1 MKVSIII
8 PARNEAENIGK
19 LLSEISIIVHEIIVI
34 DGNSNDD
41 TYSKAK
47 NHPSN
52 PIVLQQKS
60 RGKGAALSLGFQSSS
75 GDVIIAIDADGSNNP
90 NEIEKLLAEIKR
102 GADLVKGSRN
112 LLEGG
117 SEDLT
122 RFRDL
127 GNFFLTKTANI
138 LFKTKWTDI
147 AYGYFAIRK
156 DLILKM
162 NIIHFD
168 NKIGSSLSYGQGF
181 EIESLIC
188 CRAAKLSAKIVEV
201 PSFERNRWSGASNLK
216 SIPDGFRAL
225 FAIFREK
232 FYDL

>member
-1 MKVSIII
+1 MRVSIII
-8 PARNEAENIGK
+8 PARNEAQNIRK
-19 LLSEISIIVHEIIVI
+19 LLSEISIENHEIIVI

-41 TYSKAK
+41 TYSNAK

-52 PIVLQQKS
+52 PIVLKQKS
-60 RGKGAALSLGFQSSS
+60 RGKGSALSLGFQASS
-75 GDVIIAIDADGSNNP
+75 GDVVIAIDADGSNNP
-90 NEIEKLLAEIKR
+90 NEIEKLLAEIKG

-112 LLEGG
+112 LLNGG

-122 RFRDL
+122 KFRNF

-138 LFKTKWTDI
+138 LYSTKWTDI
-147 AYGYFAIRK
+147 AYGYFAIRR

-162 NIIHFD
+162 NITNFD
-168 NKIGSSLSYGQGF
+168 SKVGSSLSYGQGF

-188 CRAAKLSAKIVEV
+188 CRAAKLDATIVEV

-216 SIPDGFRAL
+216 SIPDGLRAL

-232 FYDL
+232 FSNN